1 MKVLHIMSGFGGGI
15 SSFILNKAE
24 YFIQKN
30 IVFDVITFDEVPQH
44 FSKAIENTGGQ
55 IYKMTNPKADSFK
68 TFYNEV
74 NQIMEKLPK
83 DVFVHCHIRGYRAIP
98 FYLIAKKNG
107 LKRFGMHA
115 HTTGLP
121 EEINSFKNKRVR
133 MVNNILANERIS
145 CGKEASRYLYGE
157 KYLANDDIVH
167 IPNSINP
174 KSFLEELP
182 VTKEDILGEEFK
194 EKYLIG
200 HIGRFYSVKNHH
212 FMLSVIEML
221 AESSLDFVW
230 LFIGDGKDFEE
241 VKQIA
246 KKRKLEKYIRFL
258 GRRNDIP
265 ELLQVMD
272 LFVLPSKY
280 EGFPTVAVESQ
291 ASGTKTLL
299 SDTITEDADLQLDL
313 VEFLPITTPKI
324 WVEYILNNQTQV
336 EIPPHVRLEN
346 LKKYKLTNKESAKL
360 YEDFLKKEITH
371 YELDSKEGESQ

>member
-30 IVFDVITFDEVPQH
+30 IIFDVITFDDVPKH
-44 FSKAIENTGGQ
+44 FNEAIKNTGGQ
-55 IYKMTNPKADSFK
+55 VHKMTNPKVGGFK
-68 TFYNEV
+68 PFYNEV

-83 DVFVHCHIRGYRAIP
+83 KVFIHCHIRGYRAIP

-107 LKRFGMHA
+107 IKRFGMHA

-121 EEINSFKNKRVR
+121 DEIDSLRNKRVR
-133 MVNNILANERIS
+133 MTNNILADERIS

-157 KYLANDDIVH
+157 KYLENNEVMH

-174 KSFLEELP
+174 ESFLTNLT
-182 VTKEDILGEEFK
+182 VTKESMFGKEFK

-200 HIGRFYSVKNHH
+200 HIGRFYSVKNHL
-212 FMLSVIEML
+212 FMLSIIELL

-230 LFIGDGKDFEE
+230 LFIGNGKDYE
-241 VKQIA
+241 KIQQAA
-246 KKRKLEKYIRFL
+246 KNRNLVKYICFL

-299 SDTITEDADLQLDL
+299 SDTITEDADLQLNL
-313 VEFLPITTPKI
+313 AEFLSITDPKI
-324 WVEYILNNQTQV
+324 WAEYILNNQSQV

-346 LKKYKLTNKESAKL
+346 LKKYKLTNKESAEL
-360 YEDFLKKEITH
+360 YEAFLKTK
-371 YELDSKEGESQ
+371 SQIMN